1 MTPETTTASS
11 RQFTEGYIP
20 FKGYRTWYRSVGDPA
35 NDATRP
41 PVLILHGGPGVPH
54 DYLENLEQLADGGR
68 RVIFYDQLGCGRS
81 DQPRRPEMWTVP
93 LFVQEVGVVRHT
105 LGLNRAHILGQSW
118 GGMLAME
125 YALTQPA
132 GVASLIIESSPA
144 SIPLWV
150 AEANRLRA
158 ELPPDVQATL
168 LRHERAGSTDS
179 PEYQQAMLVFYAR
192 HVCRLD
198 PMPDYVQR
206 SFDNIGP
213 EVYYVMN
220 GPSEFHVIGTL
231 KNWDITDRLG
241 EIALPTLL
249 LSGRYDE
256 ATPRIM
262 EAVHAGIPRSEWAL
276 FENSSHMSHCEEEDR
291 YLEVVNA
298 WLARH
303 DPPTP
308 GS

>member
-1 MTPETTTASS
+1 MTSTAA
-11 RQFTEGYIP
+11 RPFTEGYIP

-35 NDATRP
+35 SDATRP
-41 PVLILHGGPGVPH
+41 PVLILHGGPGMPH

-81 DQPRRPEMWTVP
+81 DQPRRPEMWTIP

-105 LGLNRAHILGQSW
+105 LGLERVHILGQSW

-125 YALTQPA
+125 YALTKPA
-132 GVASLIIESSPA
+132 GVVSLIIESSPA
-144 SIPLWV
+144 SLPLWI

-168 LRHERAGSTDS
+168 TRHERAGTTDS
-179 PEYQQAMLVFYAR
+179 TAYQEAMMVFYHR

-198 PMPDYVQR
+198 PYPDYVQR
-206 SFDNIGP
+206 TFENIGP

-220 GPSEFHVIGTL
+220 GPSEFHVVGTL
-231 KNWDITDRLG
+231 KHWDITDRLG
-241 EIALPTLL
+241 EISLPTLL

-262 EAVHAGIPRSEWAL
+262 EAVHGGIVGSEWAL
-276 FENSSHMSHCEEEDR
+276 FENSSHMSHCEEEER
-291 YLEVVNA
+291 YLRVVNS
-298 WLARH
+298 WLTRH
-303 DPPTP
+303 DASAPA
-308 GS
+308 